1 MSSGGIL
8 GTVIHRLTEPDQ
20 PKTQQITEEELDAI
34 IYQLMTHASANIV
47 IPENDT
53 KH

>member
-1 MSSGGIL
+1 MKGGIL
-8 GTVIHRLTEPDQ
+8 GCVLHKLTEPDK
-20 PKTQQITEEELDAI
+20 PKLQEITEYEFDAI

-47 IPENDT
+47 IPENCDT